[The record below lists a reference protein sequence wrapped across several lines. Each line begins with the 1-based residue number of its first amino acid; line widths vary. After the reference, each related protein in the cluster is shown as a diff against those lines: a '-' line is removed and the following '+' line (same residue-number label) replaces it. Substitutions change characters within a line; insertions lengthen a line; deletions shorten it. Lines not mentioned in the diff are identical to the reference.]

1 MSKFMDPS
9 EALKAAENSL
19 RDLFNFMLPSK
30 LGENWLE
37 KCGVT
42 LNRIQQWQGRQQE
55 DGRKFGFYDPRV
67 IYYADFYDL
76 KTILKK
82 NWEKG
87 LSDVFGN
94 LREMEVLLDIL
105 ADLRNPDA
113 HRRELLPYQK
123 HLALGIAGKIRTKIT
138 GYLSN
143 METRDSY
150 YSKIESVQD
159 SLGNTWSIGDRNP
172 FPTNCILRPG
182 DNLQFQVTG
191 SDPKGDAVE
200 FGLLP
205 LTMPFRV
212 MWSSTGSFDLT
223 IDQSHIKEVLWIF
236 IAIKSPRNF
245 HPKDEVGLGAV
256 DDIVK
261 FGFEVLP
268 PRN

>member
-1 MSKFMDPS
+1 MDIS

-19 RDLFNFMLPSK
+19 RDLFNFILPGK
-30 LGENWLE
+30 LGKEWLE

-42 LNRIQQWQGRQQE
+42 PSRVERWQDRQQE
-55 DGRKFGFYDPRV
+55 DHRKFGSYDPRI

-82 NWEKG
+82 NWDNG
-87 LSDVFGN
+87 FSDVFGN
-94 LREMEVLLDIL
+94 LREIEVLLDIL

-123 HLALGIAGKIRTKIT
+123 HLAIGISGKIRTSIT
-138 GYLSN
+138 GYLSK

-150 YSKIESVQD
+150 YSKIESIQD

-182 DNLQFQVTG
+182 DNVQFQASG
-191 SDPKGDAVE
+191 SDPKGEDVE
-200 FGLLP
+200 FGFLP
-205 LTMPFRV
+205 LAMPHKV
-212 MWSSTGSFDLT
+212 QWSSTGSFELT
-223 IDQSHIKEVLWIF
+223 IDQSHINETLWIF
-236 IAIKSPRNF
+236 IAIKSPRDF
-245 HPKDEVGLGAV
+245 HPKREVGLGAV

-268 PRN
+268 PRG